1 MVTVGQGQGVI
12 LKSSQEIDL
21 MRTAGKILAEVLL
34 RLREEVRPGVTTAD
48 LDAVAAKEMKRH
60 HVEPSFLGYHGY
72 PARLCASVN
81 DEIVHGIPGPK
92 VLNEGDIIGL
102 DCGVIYKG
110 FQADSA
116 VTVPVGQITDDT
128 QRLIDVTRTS
138 LEAGIAAARN
148 GARIG
153 DISAAIQAV
162 IEAAEFAIVREY
174 VGHGIG
180 RKLHEEPQ
188 VPNFGVAGRG
198 LLLRKGMALALEPMV
213 NAGTWQT
220 RVAPD
225 HWTVLTA
232 DGGLSAH
239 FEHTISI
246 TDDEPEVMTKL

>member
-213 NAGTWQT
+213 NTGTWQT

>member
-128 QRLIDVTRTS
+128 QRLVDVTRTS

-232 DGGLSAH
+232 DGELSAH

>member
-225 HWTVLTA
+225 HWTVLTV

>member
-34 RLREEVRPGVTTAD
+34 RLREEVRPGITTAD